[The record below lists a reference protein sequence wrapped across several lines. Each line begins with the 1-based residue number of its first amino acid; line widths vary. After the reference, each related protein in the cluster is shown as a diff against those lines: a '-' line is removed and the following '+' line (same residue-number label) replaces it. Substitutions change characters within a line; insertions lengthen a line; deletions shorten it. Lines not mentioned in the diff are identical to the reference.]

1 VASIDPAGLAEAIL
15 ILKWAIDILTEKIN
29 RLLGHTD
36 LKTSMIYAKAN
47 IETLREVVEKLGNSC
62 CTNVTRAVINHNG
75 Q

>member
-1 VASIDPAGLAEAIL
+1 MSFATRLLAIGVDLYSIS
-15 ILKWAIDILTEKIN
+15 

-36 LKTSMIYAKAN
+36 LKTSMIYAKTN

-62 CTNVTRAVINHNG
+62 YTNVTRRLLNDNG